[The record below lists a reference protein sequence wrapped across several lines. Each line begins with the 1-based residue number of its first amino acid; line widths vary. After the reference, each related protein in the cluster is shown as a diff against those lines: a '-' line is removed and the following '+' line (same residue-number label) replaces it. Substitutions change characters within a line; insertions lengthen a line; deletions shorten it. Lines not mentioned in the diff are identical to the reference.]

1 MATGWVE
8 VFVTRDPDEAEL
20 ARELLM
26 NNGITTRIEAFPG
39 DKVLEGLGATDR
51 ICLEVHAE
59 DQRSADAVLTDGMQ

>member
-26 NNGITTRIEAFPG
+26 NNGISTRMEALPG
-39 DKVLEGLGATDR
+39 VKIVEGLGAADK
-51 ICLEVHAE
+51 ICLEVPGE
-59 DQRSADAVLTDGMQ
+59 DRSVACNILEDGMQ